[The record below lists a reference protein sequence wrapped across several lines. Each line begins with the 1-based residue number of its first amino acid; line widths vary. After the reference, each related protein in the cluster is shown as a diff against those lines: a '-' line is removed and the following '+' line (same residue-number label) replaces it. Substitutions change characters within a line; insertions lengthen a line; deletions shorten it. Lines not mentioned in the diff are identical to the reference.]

1 MSASTSTT
9 RPPTSKR
16 RGKTRAARWRFVRDL
31 LTVALGLGILLALAF
46 PIIWVVLTSIR
57 PDSALFSDSFD
68 LLSERLTLDSYR
80 SLLEDSTFP
89 TYIRNSI
96 LVCVVATAISMAVAL
111 LAAYGFSRHRHF
123 RWRTTLLILVIATQ
137 LFPFVILITPIYAI
151 FFRLGL
157 TNSFAGLIISYVAIS
172 MPFSIYM
179 LLGYLDTIPRELDE
193 AAVIDGTTTLGV
205 IFRIILPV
213 AWPGLVTVGVYSFV
227 SMWDEFLFAL
237 TFMTDDDRKTVPV
250 GLASFFGEYTA
261 HWNLVMSA
269 SVIATLPTLVLF
281 MLIQRKLVSDLAAG
295 AVKQ

>member
-1 MSASTSTT
+1 MSATT
-9 RPPTSKR
+9 PAARAAYPRS
-16 RGKTRAARWRFVRDL
+16 RAARWRFLRDL
-31 LTVALGLGILLALAF
+31 LTVALGLGILLVLAF
-46 PIIWVVLTSIR
+46 PIIWVVLTSVR

-68 LLSERLTLDSYR
+68 LLSEKLTLDSYR

-96 LVCVVATAISMAVAL
+96 IVCVIATAISMVVAL
-111 LAAYGFSRHRHF
+111 LAAYGFSRHRRF
-123 RWRTTLLILVIATQ
+123 RWRSTLLILVIATQ

-157 TNSFAGLIISYVAIS
+157 TNSFIGLIISYVAIS

-179 LLGYLDTIPRELDE
+179 LLGYLDTIPKELDE
-193 AAVIDGTTTLGV
+193 AAVIDGTSTLGV

-237 TFMTDDDRKTVPV
+237 TFMTDDNRKTVPV

-281 MLIQRKLVSDLAAG
+281 MIIQKKLVSDLAAG

>member
-1 MSASTSTT
+1 MSATTPTT
-9 RPPTSKR
+9 RPATR
-16 RGKTRAARWRFVRDL
+16 RRPVTRAARWRFVRDL

-46 PIIWVVLTSIR
+46 PIIWVALTSIR

-68 LLSERLTLDSYR
+68 LLSEQLTLDSYR

-96 LVCVVATAISMAVAL
+96 LVCVIATAISMAVAL
-111 LAAYGFSRHRHF
+111 LAAYGFSRHRRF
-123 RWRTTLLILVIATQ
+123 RWRSTLLILVIATQ

-157 TNSFAGLIISYVAIS
+157 TNSFIGLIVSYVAIS

-193 AAVIDGTTTLGV
+193 AAVIDGTSTLGV

-261 HWNLVMSA
+261 HWNLVKSA

-281 MLIQRKLVSDLAAG
+281 MIIQKKLVSDLAAG